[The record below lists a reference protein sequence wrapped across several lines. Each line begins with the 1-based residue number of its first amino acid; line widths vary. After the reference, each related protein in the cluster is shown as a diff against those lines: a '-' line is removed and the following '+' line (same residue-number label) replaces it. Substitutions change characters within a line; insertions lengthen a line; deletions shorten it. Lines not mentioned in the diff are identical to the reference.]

1 MSERRRPWLALVIA
15 IAVCLLVGA
24 SGSIVTATSV
34 RDWYPQIAKPAWT
47 PPDALFGPVW
57 TALYILMGVAAWLVW
72 RDGHGLDRRRALLVF
87 AIQLV
92 LNSLWSYLFFGMKSP
107 GWAAIEIVVLWIA
120 IVATIVVFGKIRR
133 LAAVLLLPYLLWVS
147 YATALNIA
155 IWSLNR

>member
-1 MSERRRPWLALVIA
+1 MFRTRLNQVLAVA
-15 IAVCLLVGA
+15 ICLLVGA
-24 SGSIVTATSV
+24 SGSLVTATSV
-34 RDWYPQIAKPAWT
+34 RDWYPQIAKPSWT
-47 PPDALFGPVW
+47 PPDAAFGPVW

-72 RDGHGLDRRRALLVF
+72 REGRGIERRRALLIF

-107 GWAAIEIVVLWIA
+107 GWAAVEIVLLWIA
-120 IVATIVVFGKIRR
+120 IVATIAVFGKIRR
-133 LAAVLLLPYLLWVS
+133 LAAVLLVPYLLWVS